1 MDLFEINFRGFR
13 NEWRTH
19 LVFLSAALLVVVE
32 NIFSDVLPAVM
43 VSGHVIHP
51 LLQPFI
57 APPARVQ
64 ENPQQQ
70 HCEHTESSLGMSLG
84 ADQVAL

>member
-1 MDLFEINFRGFR
+1 MLGWIFLESNLGWVL
-13 NEWRTH
+13 NKSCTH

-32 NIFSDVLPAVM
+32 HILSDVLPAVM
-43 VSGHVIHP
+43 VSGNVIHP

-64 ENPQQQ
+64 ENSQQQ
-70 HCEHTESSLGMSLG
+70 HCEHTGSSLK
-84 ADQVAL
+84 